1 MTLIHGELVDGT
13 AVRVRTLPYEHT
25 DLTLGV
31 LLRATAPGAS
41 LHLLI
46 PTLADVRALQM
57 DIAGSHLRAMRM
69 HRHNFALPRAA
80 A

>member
-1 MTLIHGELVDGT
+1 MIDGELVDGT
-13 AVRVRTLPYEHT
+13 RVRVRTCMYENP
-25 DLTLGV
+25 DLTMGV
-31 LLRATAPGAS
+31 LIRATSPGAS

-57 DIAGSHLRAMRM
+57 DIAGSHVRAMAR